1 MDNKYQLLVKRIEEE
16 IEKSKEIERKAR
28 ELNEY
33 AQMHIHIHIAETLR
47 QILDDVEDKH
57 YR

>member
-1 MDNKYQLLVKRIEEE
+1 MDEKYVALVKRIEEE
-16 IEKSKEIERKAR
+16 ISKSREIERKAR
-28 ELNEY
+28 ENNEY
-33 AQMHIHIHIAETLR
+33 ANMHIHIHIAETLR